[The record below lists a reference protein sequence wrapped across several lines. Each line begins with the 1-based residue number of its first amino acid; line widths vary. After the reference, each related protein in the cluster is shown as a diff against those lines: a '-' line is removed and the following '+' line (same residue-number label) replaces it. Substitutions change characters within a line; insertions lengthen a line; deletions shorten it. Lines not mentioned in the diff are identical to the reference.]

1 MNPEH
6 VTERLDDYVAGRLPE
21 EQQAAVSEHLA
32 GCAQCTRELRAYDP
46 VALDDLQLPFDEGDG
61 IRRSV
66 RRALGR
72 TAIDAAALAVII
84 LLGGLMLSL
93 FVVQPLLINR
103 SDRAAVAAR
112 AAYEAP
118 MLFNPGVEVSRFTV
132 SSGLIGRT
140 TAVEAGIP
148 LGSTIEA
155 LPVVTSEI
163 GILSVE
169 PQWRSSLPDPLSPLS
184 DVISGL
190 DPGTVLTVLFGL
202 PEPLTIE
209 VAQQYADDPGH
220 DVRLTG
226 VGFDVQSS
234 IFGPVGYPLCRTLDT
249 PAPEFFGA
257 SSASLGGTPM
267 SGPPSVQRALIS
279 ARDALAVI
287 ASNEEVASATS
298 GAGPGPIEDL
308 ASAMQEERR
317 VISFVVTGPSPEV
330 ASFLD
335 DLGVAEGQVLA
346 VGFYSWGSPVCGR

>member
-1 MNPEH
+1 MSNEH
-6 VTERLDDYVAGRLPE
+6 VTDRLEDYVTGRLNDD
-21 EQQAAVSEHLA
+21 EQASVEEHLA
-32 GCAQCTRELRAYDP
+32 GCPQCTQELRAYDP
-46 VALDDLQLPFDEGDG
+46 VDLHDLQLPFDDGEG
-61 IRRSV
+61 IRRTV

-84 LLGGLMLSL
+84 LVGGVLLSL

-118 MLFNPGVEVSRFTV
+118 MLFNPGVEVSRFTL

-140 TAVEAGIP
+140 IDVEAGIP
-148 LGSTIEA
+148 LGSTIEN
-155 LPVVTSEI
+155 LPVVSSEI
-163 GILSVE
+163 GLLSVG
-169 PQWRSSLPDPLSPLS
+169 PQWRSTLPDPLSPLS
-184 DVISGL
+184 DVIPGL

-202 PEPLTIE
+202 PEPLTIG

-234 IFGPVGYPLCRTLDT
+234 IFGQVGYPLCRTLET

-267 SGPPSVQRALIS
+267 SGPPSVQRALDS

-287 ASNEEVASATS
+287 ASNEEVASAMS
-298 GAGPGPIEDL
+298 GAGAGPIEDL
-308 ASAMQEERR
+308 SKSMSEERS
-317 VISFVVTGPSPEV
+317 VTSFVVTGPSPEV